1 MIYTITPLVEVASVT
16 TGIRALF
23 AHGIGLLVG
32 ASSVMLFVSATGFA
46 LDVTMG
52 PGFLIAALGAL
63 AVLSVLGKVP
73 DVGWQVPRHWVDFGF
88 GVGSFL
94 YGLFLGVGFLTKAPY
109 GVWLATL
116 LLVMS
121 RHSPT
126 LALVAAVAYALG
138 RWAPIAAA
146 MLGHRIG
153 RDYHDVAAWMISR
166 SPKVRIVDV
175 GLLLGVAASV
185 SFR

>member
-16 TGIRALF
+16 TGIKALF
-23 AHGIGLLVG
+23 VHGIGLLVG
-32 ASSVMLFVSATGFA
+32 ASSVMLLVSAIGSA
-46 LDVTMG
+46 LDVTMSSTL
-52 PGFLIAALGAL
+52 LITALSAL
-63 AVLSVLGKVP
+63 SILSVFGRVP
-73 DVGWQVPRHWVDFGF
+73 DVGWQVPRHWVDLGF
-88 GVGSFL
+88 SVGSFL
-94 YGLFLGVGFLTKAPY
+94 YGLFLGVGFLTRAPY

-116 LLVMS
+116 LLIMS

-126 LALVAAVAYALG
+126 LALGAAVVYALG

-166 SPKVRIVDV
+166 SPKVRMADV
-175 GLLLGVAASV
+175 GILLGVAASF